1 MRIKI
6 LFISLIIL
14 GCSNKVH
21 KTNNPIEKT
30 EYILKAIQKN
40 QFELIQN
47 EYLGI
52 ENNSQNIEAIDA
64 MTKSALEGIKKYGI
78 PKLTQINI
86 VKEEKWSIPNNYK
99 NILTGDSVK
108 VVTTE
113 SQRDLGKFKIKMIF
127 AYVNNEVRL
136 LDMETSRIK

>member
-64 MTKSALEGIKKYGI
+64 MTKSVLEGIEKYGI

-86 VKEEKWSIPNNYK
+86 VKEEKWPIPNDFK
-99 NILTGDSVK
+99 NILTSDSVK

-113 SQRDLGKFKIKMIF
+113 SQRSYGKFKIKMVF

-136 LDMETSRIK
+136 LDMETSSIK